1 MLLIIAF
8 VFLLGSIAFFII
20 SLICK
25 IKDNGL
31 AVKNVIRGVLFLILF
46 TITMSFDEANVNKNK
61 PDKEDNQIEQE
72 K

>member
-8 VFLLGSIAFFII
+8 VFLLGSIAFFTI

-31 AVKNVIRGVLFLILF
+31 AVKNAIRGVLFLILF
-46 TITMSFDEANVNKNK
+46 TITMSFDEANVNKDR
-61 PDKEDNQIEQE
+61 PDNEDNQIEQE